1 MTREEFMKRA
11 NDIKSGWLDASFEKN
26 LEKIVDSG
34 IIDLDNSPNHY
45 GPVYPVVAAI
55 LESVCNACIYGG
67 SESKKA
73 SRMKNNILRSIRL
86 A

>member
-11 NDIKSGWLDASFEKN
+11 KDIKSGWLDASFEKN

-34 IIDLDNSPNHY
+34 IIDLNNIPNHY

-73 SRMKNNILRSIRL
+73 ARMKNNILRSIRL